1 MRVLIDFAAEP
12 FESLFPAGFS
22 EKMNEALAPVIE
34 ELLETFCGELPLPE
48 EVALSISLRDED
60 AMREL
65 NRRFLDVDEPT
76 DVLAFPL
83 HSEAD
88 GFCITAD
95 VPLLLL
101 GDIVVCPPL
110 VQANAAE
117 AGHVFLRELSLVVI
131 HGLLHLFGM
140 DHYSEDGRRAMWGT
154 QERYW
159 DTIENVL
166 SSLKSREE
174 NS

>member
-1 MRVLIDFAAEP
+1 MRVLVEFAAEP
-12 FESLFPAGFS
+12 FEDLFPEGFS
-22 EKMNEALAPVIE
+22 EKMNEALTPVIK
-34 ELLETFCGELPLPE
+34 ELLEIFCGELPLPE
-48 EVALSISLRDED
+48 EAALSISLRDEES
-60 AMREL
+60 MREL
-65 NRRFLDVDEPT
+65 NRRFLGVDEPT

-88 GFCITAD
+88 CFSIPID
-95 VPLLLL
+95 LPLLLL
-101 GDIVVCPPL
+101 GDIVICPPR

-117 AGHVFLRELSLVVI
+117 AGHVFLRELSLVVV

-140 DHYSEDGRRAMWGT
+140 DHYSEDNRRAMWET

-159 DTIENVL
+159 DTIEKVL